1 MRREKGMNWKKNIYV
16 YLEIPWLLQVPSF
29 ALCLFVFPRF
39 IHLTE
44 QSARWSSQPHRF
56 LSFFNSFHPLRLSPS
71 TRRASLRLIDFL
83 RPDGV
88 RGYDSN
94 GCSFSHLSPLAHR
107 SIHDSIVISP
117 PPSFL
122 SPSAVISNFLLSS
135 FESCNDD
142 DENEVNGW
150 RRRGAREAG
159 NVDGRGA

>member
-1 MRREKGMNWKKNIYV
+1 MRRKKGMNWKKNIYV

-71 TRRASLRLIDFL
+71 TRRAPLRLIDFL

-94 GCSFSHLSPLAHR
+94 GCSFSHLSPLAPPFDPRLYRNLHHYHLSYHR
-107 SIHDSIVISP
+107 RQSSRIFFFP
-117 PPSFL
+117 L
-122 SPSAVISNFLLSS
+122 SRAATTTM
-135 FESCNDD
+135 
-142 DENEVNGW
+142 
-150 RRRGAREAG
+150 RTK
-159 NVDGRGA
+159 